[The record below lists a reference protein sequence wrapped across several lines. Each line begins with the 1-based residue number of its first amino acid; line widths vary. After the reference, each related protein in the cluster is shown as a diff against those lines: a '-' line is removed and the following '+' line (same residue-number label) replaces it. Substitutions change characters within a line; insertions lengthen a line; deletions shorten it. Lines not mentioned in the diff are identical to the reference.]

1 MRVCAG
7 VRNAKTF
14 LFFNARKQFLLRKS
28 GATRLAGCLS
38 SALVPMGA
46 SPHPPV
52 LRLNTR
58 ADLLLQKISALEVDL
73 GAIAASTVSMA
84 KIHRQRCKRFFAVSE
99 ALQVH

>member
-1 MRVCAG
+1 MWG
-7 VRNAKTF
+7 
-14 LFFNARKQFLLRKS
+14 
-28 GATRLAGCLS
+28 GATVPRVVAPGRATAS
-38 SALVPMGA
+38 GNATPKHGARVALGAYMGA